1 MYLSMYIVLWYWT
14 QIGRFNIDYM
24 CILLIKPFKNKS
36 RSNFI
41 NNLLSA
47 TYFGFVSHLQ
57 AEYRIVVRTVYYTA
71 VSGLDEL
78 SYIIMEY
85 YKK

>member
-1 MYLSMYIVLWYWT
+1 MYRVWWYWT
-14 QIGRFNIDYM
+14 QIGRFNLDYM
-24 CILLIKPFKNKS
+24 CILLIEPFKNKS
-36 RSNFI
+36 RSNLI

-47 TYFGFVSHLQ
+47 TYFGFVSHRQ
-57 AEYRIVVRTVYYTA
+57 AEYRIAVRTIYCTA
-71 VSGLDEL
+71 VSGFDEL